1 MPYVEIPSKLYF
13 RIGEV
18 SRLLEIPAHVV
29 RYWETEFPSLRPKK
43 ATSKHRLFRKHD
55 VDTLF
60 TIKRLLYEEKYTIAG
75 ARRRLEELKAEEAG
89 IFVEEKKAPAPKKR
103 SLAIVPVQAKDPVLA
118 LREELEAF
126 LRFLDADEEEAPP
139 LYQKNGGATVL
150 TAE

>member
-1 MPYVEIPSKLYF
+1 MSYVEIPSKLYF

-43 ATSKHRLFRKHD
+43 AMSKHRLFRKPD

-89 IFVEEKKAPAPKKR
+89 VFVEDKKPAPKKR
-103 SLAIVPVQAKDPVLA
+103 TLAIVPLQAKDPLLA
-118 LREELEAF
+118 LREELDAF
-126 LRFLDADEEEAPP
+126 MRFLDADEEEAPP
-139 LYQKNGGATVL
+139 LYQKSNTINTLAND
-150 TAE
+150 